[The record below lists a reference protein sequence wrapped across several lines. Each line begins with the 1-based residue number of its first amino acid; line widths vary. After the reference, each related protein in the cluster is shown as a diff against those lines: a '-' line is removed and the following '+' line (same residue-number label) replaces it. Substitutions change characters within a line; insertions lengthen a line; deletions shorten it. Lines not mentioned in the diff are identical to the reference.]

1 MSTCPQLAAAQLK
14 ALETSLGKHKQKL
27 SEGEKHEFKR
37 NISYIVAEYGAMDE
51 RLETAIKK
59 AL

>member
-1 MSTCPQLAAAQLK
+1 LK
-14 ALETSLGKHKQKL
+14 ALETSLGKHKQQL

-37 NISYIVAEYGAMDE
+37 HISYIVAEYGAMDE